1 MFNFIS
7 KWFQTGTD
15 STKSIEDKKK
25 FQEAVYL
32 MLDGEA
38 SLEQQKFV
46 MEKIKCCQYSNSK
59 YELEKCLRDKLK
71 ALYCSKEAPNNM
83 EQAILQKITAGQ
95 VNL

>member
-7 KWFQTGTD
+7 KWFQTGT
-15 STKSIEDKKK
+15 SVAESVEDKKK

-38 SLEQQKFV
+38 SQEQQNFV
-46 MEKIKCCQYSNSK
+46 MKKIKCCQYSNSK

-83 EQAILQKITAGQ
+83 EQAILQKITTGQ

>member
-7 KWFQTGTD
+7 KWFHT
-15 STKSIEDKKK
+15 STHSKKSIEEKKR

-38 SLEQQKFV
+38 SPEQKKFV

-59 YELEKCLRDKLK
+59 FELEKCLRDKLK
-71 ALYCSKEAPNNM
+71 ALYCSKDAPNNM
-83 EQAILQKITAGQ
+83 EQMILQKLTAGQ
-95 VNL
+95 INL

>member
-7 KWFQTGTD
+7 KWFHTSSGSNVKD
-15 STKSIEDKKK
+15 DRKK

-38 SLEQQKFV
+38 SPEQQKFV

-71 ALYCSKEAPNNM
+71 ALYSKEAPTNM
-83 EQAILQKITAGQ
+83 EQVILQKITSGKI
-95 VNL
+95 NL